1 MEAGLPSGSMA
12 GWAHSSGEI
21 PVQAGKRGERGSA
34 WAPWWA
40 PTTLPKPPQA
50 AKGICCLLG
59 RDNTGTVPE
68 PDPREQ
74 GKAGMGG
81 QMDGGWMDRWITREA
96 AVSLLL
102 SSSSQGLILLIGSWN
117 GLGSEGP

>member
-1 MEAGLPSGSMA
+1 MEAGLPSGSTA

-68 PDPREQ
+68 PDPRGQ

-81 QMDGGWMDRWITREA
+81 QMDGGWMDGQMDHQGSCCFSA
-96 AVSLLL
+96 ALL
-102 SSSSQGLILLIGSWN
+102 QFPRFDFAHRIMEWFGF
-117 GLGSEGP
+117 